1 MKKRIIIVLG
11 ILIAAGGIGTG
22 VWYHFKGNGQ
32 SGTGDSI
39 VYVSKVSVITGSET
53 TAVNRFAGV
62 VEPQKT
68 VNVKIESG
76 RKVKEVEVKTGEE
89 VKAGQLLFEYD
100 LSSIEDDL
108 KQAQLDLD
116 RLKNEQISLTE
127 QIATLEAEKKKA
139 KAEDQLSYTIEI
151 ETNKMNLKKNEYSQK
166 SKQSEIDKLQS
177 ATQNTEVRSEIDGV
191 IQKIDTS
198 KMTSDDG
205 DSVDDS
211 SAMDSSMSS
220 GDGSSD
226 SSAFIT
232 ILSTGAYRVKGK
244 VNEQNRDSIVPGEAV
259 IIRSRVDSSKT
270 WKGTMGSVDV
280 NNGTSDD
287 SSNDMYMGMASTSS
301 DDQTTST
308 SYPFYVELDSSENLM
323 LGQHVYIE
331 RDIGQ
336 DEKKDGL
343 WLSDYYILDTDTNE
357 PYVWAASDKNR
368 LEKRYVT
375 LGEHDD
381 DLGEYK
387 IVEGLTK
394 KDAIAF
400 PTAALEEGEKTET
413 GDLAQTMSGGADG
426 ITDMDA
432 DHGNMDDE
440 QPDSADGEAYTD
452 PDMEEGEYVA
462 IMGPSGSGK
471 TTLMNIIGCL
481 DKQTEGT
488 FFLDGVDIKACSE
501 NEMSDLRLNKIGFVF
516 QSFHLLPKQSALAN
530 VEMPLNYA
538 RVPKKERRERA
549 LKALDRVG
557 LADRVDFKPN
567 QLSGGQMQ
575 RVAIAR
581 AIVNNPKLLLADEPT
596 GALDSKSGAQVMEL
610 FQRLN
615 DEGVSVLM
623 ITHDADIAAH
633 AKRVVTIK
641 DGILQEKR

>member
-11 ILIAAGGIGTG
+11 ILIAAGGIGSG
-22 VWYHFKGNGQ
+22 VWYHFNGSGQ
-32 SGTGDSI
+32 SGSGDTV
-39 VYVSKVSVITGSET
+39 VYVSKVSVITGAET
-53 TAVNRFAGV
+53 AATNRFAGV
-62 VEPQKT
+62 VEPQET

-76 RKVKEVEVKTGEE
+76 RKVKEVQVKTGEE
-89 VKAGQLLFEYD
+89 VKKGQLLFEYD

-127 QIATLEAEKKKA
+127 QISTLEAEKKKA

-211 SAMDSSMSS
+211 SAMDSTSS
-220 GDGSSD
+220 SDSSSD

-270 WKGTMGSVDV
+270 WKGTMGSIDV

-287 SSNDMYMGMASTSS
+287 SSNDMYFGMSSTSS

-336 DEKKDGL
+336 DDQKDGL

-357 PYVWAASDKNR
+357 PYVWAANDKNR

-375 LGEHDD
+375 LGKHDD
-381 DLGEYK
+381 DLGEYE
-387 IVEGLTK
+387 IVDGLTK

-400 PTAALEEGEKTET
+400 PTEALEEGEKTEV

-426 ITDMDA
+426 ITDMESSA
-432 DHGNMDDE
+432 DDFTEPDMDESPTDTTDNSSDPDDVIDPNEELVPIDE
-440 QPDSADGEAYTD
+440 APGMSADGD
-452 PDMEEGEYVA
+452 VEGIE
-462 IMGPSGSGK
+462 
-471 TTLMNIIGCL
+471 
-481 DKQTEGT
+481 
-488 FFLDGVDIKACSE
+488 
-501 NEMSDLRLNKIGFVF
+501 
-516 QSFHLLPKQSALAN
+516 
-530 VEMPLNYA
+530 
-538 RVPKKERRERA
+538 
-549 LKALDRVG
+549 
-557 LADRVDFKPN
+557 
-567 QLSGGQMQ
+567 
-575 RVAIAR
+575 
-581 AIVNNPKLLLADEPT
+581 
-596 GALDSKSGAQVMEL
+596 
-610 FQRLN
+610 
-615 DEGVSVLM
+615 
-623 ITHDADIAAH
+623 
-633 AKRVVTIK
+633 
-641 DGILQEKR
+641 

>member
-11 ILIAAGGIGTG
+11 ILIAAGGIGSG
-22 VWYHFKGNGQ
+22 VWYHFNGSGQ
-32 SGTGDSI
+32 SGSGDTV
-39 VYVSKVSVITGSET
+39 VYVSKVSVITGAET
-53 TAVNRFAGV
+53 AATNRFAGV
-62 VEPQKT
+62 VEPQET

-76 RKVKEVEVKTGEE
+76 RKVKEVQVKTGEE
-89 VKAGQLLFEYD
+89 VKKGQLLFEYD

-127 QIATLEAEKKKA
+127 QISTLEAEKKKA

-177 ATQNTEVRSEIDGV
+177 ATQNTEVRSEIDGL

-211 SAMDSSMSS
+211 SAMDSTSS
-220 GDGSSD
+220 SDSSSD

-270 WKGTMGSVDV
+270 WKGTMGSIDV

-287 SSNDMYMGMASTSS
+287 SSNDMYFGMSSTSS

-336 DEKKDGL
+336 DDQKDGL

-357 PYVWAASDKNR
+357 PYVWAANDKNR

-375 LGEHDD
+375 LGKHDD
-381 DLGEYK
+381 DLGEYE
-387 IVEGLTK
+387 IVDGLTK

-400 PTAALEEGEKTET
+400 PTEALEEGEKTEV

-426 ITDMDA
+426 ITDMESSA
-432 DHGNMDDE
+432 DDFTEPDMDESPTDTTDNSSDTDDVIDPNEELVPIDE
-440 QPDSADGEAYTD
+440 APGMSADGD
-452 PDMEEGEYVA
+452 VEGIE
-462 IMGPSGSGK
+462 
-471 TTLMNIIGCL
+471 
-481 DKQTEGT
+481 
-488 FFLDGVDIKACSE
+488 
-501 NEMSDLRLNKIGFVF
+501 
-516 QSFHLLPKQSALAN
+516 
-530 VEMPLNYA
+530 
-538 RVPKKERRERA
+538 
-549 LKALDRVG
+549 
-557 LADRVDFKPN
+557 
-567 QLSGGQMQ
+567 
-575 RVAIAR
+575 
-581 AIVNNPKLLLADEPT
+581 
-596 GALDSKSGAQVMEL
+596 
-610 FQRLN
+610 
-615 DEGVSVLM
+615 
-623 ITHDADIAAH
+623 
-633 AKRVVTIK
+633 
-641 DGILQEKR
+641 